1 MKKDE
6 TGNAW
11 QENLAKGMRL
21 AGGLPAFPAKRDLPF
36 INLASPESRLRETM
50 HGASCPK
57 SYN

>member
-21 AGGLPAFPAKRDLPF
+21 AG
-36 INLASPESRLRETM
+36 ASPLLT
-50 HGASCPK
+50 C
-57 SYN
+57 